1 MPFAYGLQEGLE
13 VEDHWEAA
21 VAAQLMA
28 VAAAEVNALVLVV
41 AEAEDPKV
49 VEEEVDYLHSA
60 ALEATVADPSAVVAV
75 VEV

>member
-1 MPFAYGLQEGLE
+1 
-13 VEDHWEAA
+13 
-21 VAAQLMA
+21 

-60 ALEATVADPSAVVAV
+60 ALEATVADPSTVVAV